1 MKLGE
6 KIKNIRTQCNMTMQ
20 ELADKSN
27 VSKGYISMLE
37 KGENPKTKKPLT
49 PSLEKVQNIAS
60 AFELDLESLLDG
72 VDGNI
77 KLPSPTRKYLKKDI
91 LNIYNQL
98 NNQRQQLV
106 YLYAENQFE
115 EQLIEESINTVNDD
129 KVEYITDYLSQ
140 DQHDI
145 NIQSELSAGTGI
157 LDLDPEN
164 VETITYTGKLPTN
177 YDLAFKVSGDSMEPL
192 FEDGEIVFVRKQLEP
207 INGAIMAVQ
216 IDEEAFIKKV
226 YVEADR
232 VRFVSLNKKY
242 PDFYADNGNDIR
254 IIGKVVY

>member
-1 MKLGE
+1 MTIGERIKKRRKELHISADFIASKLG
-6 KIKNIRTQCNMTMQ
+6 
-20 ELADKSN
+20 
-27 VSKGYISMLE
+27 VSRSTIFRYE
-37 KGENPKTKKPLT
+37 KGDI
-49 PSLEKVQNIAS
+49 EKVPTQILEDIAS
-60 AFELDLESLLDG
+60 ILNTTPA
-72 VDGNI
+72 
-77 KLPSPTRKYLKKDI
+77 YLMGWKEDI
-91 LNIYNQL
+91 SNIYNRL
-98 NNQRQQLV
+98 NEQRQQIV
-106 YLYAENQFE
+106 YLYAEKQLE

-129 KVEYITDYLSQ
+129 KVEYITDYLNQ

-232 VRFVSLNKKY
+232 LRFVSLNKKY
-242 PDFYADNGNDIR
+242 PDFYADNCNDIR